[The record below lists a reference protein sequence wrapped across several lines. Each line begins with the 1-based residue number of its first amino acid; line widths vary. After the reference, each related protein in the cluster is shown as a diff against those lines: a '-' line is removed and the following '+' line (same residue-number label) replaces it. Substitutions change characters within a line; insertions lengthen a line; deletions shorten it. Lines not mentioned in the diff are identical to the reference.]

1 VFDRRQKTLP
11 IGGVFVVGAGL
22 GRYSSMVKV
31 VLANPMVEVTGGQR
45 QLELAV
51 DNFRE
56 LTQQLLTR
64 WPQLEEPL
72 QRSAVAIDGQ
82 IYQDAFAEPLDPK
95 SEVFFMPRI
104 EGG

>member
-1 VFDRRQKTLP
+1 MVSRE
-11 IGGVFVVGAGL
+11 VCV
-22 GRYSSMVKV
+22 VKV
-31 VLANPMVEVTGGQR
+31 VLAAPMLKVTEGQR
-45 QLELAV
+45 QIEMSV

-56 LTQQLLTR
+56 LTQRLLQR

-82 IYQDAFAEPLDPK
+82 IYQDAFAEPLEADC
-95 SEVFFMPRI
+95 EVFFMPRI